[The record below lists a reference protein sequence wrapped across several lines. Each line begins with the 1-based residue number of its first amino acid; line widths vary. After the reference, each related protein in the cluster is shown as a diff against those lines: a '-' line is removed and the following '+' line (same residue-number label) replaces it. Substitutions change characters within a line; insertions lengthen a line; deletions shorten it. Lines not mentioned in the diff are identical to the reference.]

1 MTIIIEEGK
10 VEEREHAS
18 EAVNEGKVKK
28 ARKRVKKGDQH
39 LSQASASTPATPT
52 AASVVDVQ
60 ESDRKEKKARKPRL
74 KKKVQLSEV
83 EVATAVFPTKLAN
96 TSELAVLSVTGDCNG
111 NEHHASDKKEVDSM
125 SAKAEDTMVISSPGR
140 LNSTVAST
148 KGAES
153 EEKDKEDEK
162 IAKARKKASK
172 REAQKAE
179 LAMKQTEG
187 SGKTSKKD
195 KEEKKRKRQDEVNP
209 AMSAPSSASA
219 STHTDTL
226 ENQTKTRKT
235 KRSKVDSI
243 NSAVEPVNSPPQDY
257 EGTAIFADP
266 TLSDQAKKNIFYVH
280 LYALSRQPLS
290 SSKEPVWK
298 FNKAKQNWLMRNIF
312 NLVEIPEAYFDLVLG
327 YLKTIQGH
335 SRTALIEIAKKTIQP
350 SSAESVSEK
359 VETADSTTELP
370 IEQFEL
376 EKRGN
381 DIEMANVSSANS
393 AEGDKEQD
401 EKAEAVKARARRLLE
416 AIEV

>member
-10 VEEREHAS
+10 VEEREHAF

-28 ARKRVKKGDQH
+28 ARKRVKKSDQN

-96 TSELAVLSVTGDCNG
+96 TSELAVLSVTGGCNG

-125 SAKAEDTMVISSPGR
+125 SAKAEDAMIISSPGR

-209 AMSAPSSASA
+209 AMPAPSFASA

-243 NSAVEPVNSPPQDY
+243 NSAVEPANSPPQDY

-290 SSKEPVWK
+290 SSKGPVWK

-312 NLVEIPEAYFDLVLG
+312 SLVEIPEAYFDLVLE

-335 SRTALIEIAKKTIQP
+335 SRTALIEIARKTIQP

-359 VETADSTTELP
+359 METTDSATELP
-370 IEQFEL
+370 IGQNEL

-401 EKAEAVKARARRLLE
+401 EKAEAVKARARKLLE